1 MLGQKS
7 ADSKR
12 GPIGF
17 YPMFRV
23 CAPKIGILACILILS
38 ACGTIGSRLS
48 CIESVKI
55 DQAGSNENSL
65 SDIVVNVGIDG
76 SGSMLGFVNRQG
88 TRYGQAIDS
97 LNTLIAAKGLSKQ
110 AVYWRLGNGKD
121 VNGPQKLNSSKLLQ
135 ARNAEFY
142 CKGVKDVFPCVTS
155 TLSQLIDVPISPP
168 KERLDILL
176 TDLEPDSGSVGSL
189 TQKYSQLLKE
199 RPNYKVMILG
209 VRSEYEG
216 PIYPAQIGAF
226 KPFNYSTTGKNVD
239 QFGRP
244 FYVLISGPPRSVDEF
259 AAAFRDLPMQVS
271 QAFRAVSFSK
281 DGISNDIVM
290 LDKQST
296 WGNTVTSECLSEIN
310 AFNRTVPTRPSEWL
324 LATVKS
330 DCNNK
335 PFKIK
340 VTSTQQSTLIGA
352 NVDQSAFKI
361 NGTSGLVQ
369 INQTTSIDGHLNLL
383 LQINPKVL
391 TTQLSNEPI
400 RLDLDRKALNKALWK
415 GWDTSVSNPAGPKT
429 QNLMLFISSMET
441 VFGHTSQNDLA
452 VRFCIGLESV
462 EDFSRTSTK
471 PPVLVLALPLLLIL
485 VFGTTMT
492 ILRRSQGED

>member
-7 ADSKR
+7 VDRKAD
-12 GPIGF
+12 PIRL
-17 YPMFRV
+17 YPMIRF
-23 CAPKIGILACILILS
+23 CAPKIGIVACTLILS
-38 ACGTIGSRLS
+38 ACGSIGSRLN
-48 CIESVKI
+48 CIESIKS
-55 DQAGSNENSL
+55 DKAGSNDNSL
-65 SDIVVNVGIDG
+65 KDIVVNVGIDG

-97 LNTLIAAKGLSKQ
+97 LNTLIAAKGLTKQ

-121 VNGPQKLNSSKLLQ
+121 VNGPQKLDASKLLQ

-155 TLSQLIDVPISPP
+155 TLSQLIDVPISPS

-216 PIYPAQIGAF
+216 SIYPAQSGAF

-296 WGNTVTSECLSEIN
+296 WRNIVTSECLSEIN

-324 LATVKS
+324 LATVKN
-330 DCNNK
+330 DCNK
-335 PFKIK
+335 PFNIK

-352 NVDQSAFKI
+352 NIDQSSFKI

-369 INQTTSIDGHLNLL
+369 IKQTNSIDGQLNLL
-383 LQINPKVL
+383 LQINPKEL

-400 RLDLDRKALNKALWK
+400 WLDLDRKALNKALWK

-441 VFGHTSQNDLA
+441 VFGRTSQNDLA
-452 VRFCIGLESV
+452 VRFCIGLEPV
-462 EDFSRTSTK
+462 EASSRTSTK
-471 PPVLVLALPLLLIL
+471 PPMLLLAVPLLLIL

-492 ILRRSQGED
+492 MFRRSQGED